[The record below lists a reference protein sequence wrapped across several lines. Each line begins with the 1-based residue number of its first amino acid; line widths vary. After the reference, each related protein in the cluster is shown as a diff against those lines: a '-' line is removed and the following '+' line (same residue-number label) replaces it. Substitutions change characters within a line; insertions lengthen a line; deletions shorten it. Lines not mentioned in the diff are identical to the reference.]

1 MTAEATFK
9 ALRCFADVLSTT
21 TPGFSCNNVYQIWT
35 VSVNVFV
42 DLDAVSFAIDRGC
55 YSWLDEIWLHVKH
68 LLALQLG
75 ILENLLLIWLL
86 RRKDFAVRPEL
97 ETDWDLEFGEPKWR
111 GESATLVVVNSFYKK
126 HQEDEVK
133 IQKVI

>member
-1 MTAEATFK
+1 MEWLYLMKWSYKKFLYLRLELFRILKRMTAEATFQ

-55 YSWLDEIWLHVKH
+55 YSWL
-68 LLALQLG
+68 A
-75 ILENLLLIWLL
+75 
-86 RRKDFAVRPEL
+86 
-97 ETDWDLEFGEPKWR
+97 WDMV
-111 GESATLVVVNSFYKK
+111 AC
-126 HQEDEVK
+126 
-133 IQKVI
+133 